1 MILRGPRLVVRSM
14 QDPDVA
20 RLAEIAAE
28 PEIWQR
34 WGEVSEADLREKL
47 AGLDD
52 VTALVVELDG
62 EVAGLIQYHEETDP
76 DYRHAGVDMFL
87 AGTARGQGYG
97 REALLLVAAHLFEE
111 RGHHRLTIDPA
122 ADNEPAI
129 RCYTAAGFRTVGV
142 MRRYERGRDGSF
154 HDGLLME
161 LVRPDQPS
169 G

>member
-1 MILRGPRLVVRSM
+1 VILRGQRLMVRSM
-14 QDPDVA
+14 QEPDVA

-34 WGEVSEADLREKL
+34 WGELSDADLRAKL
-47 AGLDD
+47 AGEDD
-52 VTALVVELDG
+52 VTAMVVELDG
-62 EVAGLIQYHEETDP
+62 DVVGLIQYHEETDP

-87 AGTARGQGYG
+87 AESARGQGYG
-97 REALLLVAAHLFEE
+97 REALLLVAGHLFEQ

-129 RCYTAAGFRTVGV
+129 RCYAAAGFRTVGV